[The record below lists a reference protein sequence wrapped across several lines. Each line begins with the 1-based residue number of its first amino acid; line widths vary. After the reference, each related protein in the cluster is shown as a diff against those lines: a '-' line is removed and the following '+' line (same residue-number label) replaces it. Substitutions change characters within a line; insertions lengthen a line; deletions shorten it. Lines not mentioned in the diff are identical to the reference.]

1 MTNLNKV
8 QGVRTLAIP
17 QGDPCSEHRG
27 LLVLS
32 SVPPGTA
39 TRWRP
44 PYLYSNDQSKQ
55 SSGGYIL
62 GNSPGR
68 PLLRTKKGSCSE
80 QGPNPKGYANET
92 PLLLFKCLIYITI
105 GGFRH
110 RQVPREFP
118 ARIRPRVFSR
128 QPPPGKI
135 HPNGPDILIQRTDL
149 HKSAPFQV
157 PREYFFFRMQ
167 IGIRFHFPP
176 LSAQHS
182 STLKLH
188 LK

>member
-1 MTNLNKV
+1 MGTPL
-8 QGVRTLAIP
+8 TLLTLGFYTKI
-17 QGDPCSEHRG
+17 GGSRDPPVPRETPAQNIGG

-44 PYLYSNDQSKQ
+44 PYLYLNDQSKQ
-55 SSGGYIL
+55 SSEAKDF

-68 PLLRTKKGSCSE
+68 ALLRTTRLGLSE

-118 ARIRPRVFSR
+118 AQIRPSVFST
-128 QPPPGKI
+128 QPPRERYTEM
-135 HPNGPDILIQRTDL
+135 DLIFLFSRLICIFYCD
-149 HKSAPFQV
+149 
-157 PREYFFFRMQ
+157 
-167 IGIRFHFPP
+167 
-176 LSAQHS
+176 
-182 STLKLH
+182 STLGC
-188 LK
+188 